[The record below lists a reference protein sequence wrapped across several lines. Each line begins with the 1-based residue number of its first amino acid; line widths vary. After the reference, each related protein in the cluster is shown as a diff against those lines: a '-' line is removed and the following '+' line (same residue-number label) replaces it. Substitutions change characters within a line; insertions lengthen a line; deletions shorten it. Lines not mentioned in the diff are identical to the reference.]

1 MNLLPDPLA
10 RSAEQETHMKAM
22 VIIPTYNECNNIEPL
37 VAKILALGDNFH
49 ITIVDDN
56 SRDGT
61 GEIANSLAQ
70 TYSRVDVIHRPN
82 KLGLG
87 TAYVAGF
94 IHALQKEAEYVFE
107 MDADFSHDPKS
118 LPDFLAL
125 MDSYDVVIG
134 SRYAKG
140 VAVVNW
146 SLRRLFVSLAANLYA
161 RWITGLNLCDCTSG
175 FKCFKREV
183 LRNIDLTKIYANGY
197 AFQVEMNFRAQRLGY
212 RLGEL
217 PIIFFDRH
225 DGQSKMS
232 MKIAREAFWHL
243 FKLRINSLLR
253 PMNFAPRAPAPYHQ
267 RAA

>member
-1 MNLLPDPLA
+1 
-10 RSAEQETHMKAM
+10 MKAM
-22 VIIPTYNECNNIEPL
+22 VIIPTYNECNNIEAL
-37 VAKILALGDNFH
+37 VAKILALGDSFH
-49 ITIVDDN
+49 VTIVDDN
-56 SRDGT
+56 SQDGT
-61 GEIANSLAQ
+61 GEIADRLAQ
-70 TYSRVDVIHRPN
+70 RCARVQVIHRPN

-94 IHALQKEAEYVFE
+94 IYALQKEAEYVFE

-146 SLRRLFVSLAANLYA
+146 SLRRLFVSLVANLYA
-161 RWITGLNLCDCTSG
+161 RWITGLELCDCTSG

-183 LRNIDLTKIYANGY
+183 LRSIDLTKVYANGY

-217 PIIFFDRH
+217 PIIFFERH

-232 MKIAREAFWHL
+232 IKIAREAFWHL
-243 FKLRINSLLR
+243 FKMRLSSVLR
-253 PMNFAPRAPAPYHQ
+253 PLKFAARSPAPYRH
-267 RAA
+267 AA